1 MFSCVSCRLYKS
13 FFFSSI
19 PQFVMCSF
27 TCLFTQQLIQL
38 DGQFFFM
45 HSCLLST
52 CSFLS
57 LLRYKIQVSFCNN
70 TSLYLVSLGELI
82 VSTTIFFLTEMQEL
96 AITID
101 HSSRCI
107 PSPTP
112 KEWYLPSKCKRRQWH
127 FLLVDACAFF
137 SLQYT
142 QYLVS
147 TS

>member
-1 MFSCVSCRLYKS
+1 MSCRLYES
-13 FFFSSI
+13 CFFFFHSSI
-19 PQFVMCSF
+19 CHIFIVCLLSHSF
-27 TCLFTQQLIQL
+27 NWMVNVFIHL
-38 DGQFFFM
+38 
-45 HSCLLST
+45 SLLST

-82 VSTTIFFLTEMQEL
+82 VSITIFFLTEMQEL
-96 AITID
+96 AITTD
-101 HSSRCI
+101 HSRRCI

-112 KEWYLPSKCKRRQWH
+112 KEWHLPSKRKRQQWH
-127 FLLVDACAFF
+127 FLLADTCAFF

>member
-1 MFSCVSCRLYKS
+1 MS
-13 FFFSSI
+13 
-19 PQFVMCSF
+19 
-27 TCLFTQQLIQL
+27 LIQIIL
-38 DGQFFFM
+38 LFFHSSVCHVFIHLFVYSATHSTGWSVFFM